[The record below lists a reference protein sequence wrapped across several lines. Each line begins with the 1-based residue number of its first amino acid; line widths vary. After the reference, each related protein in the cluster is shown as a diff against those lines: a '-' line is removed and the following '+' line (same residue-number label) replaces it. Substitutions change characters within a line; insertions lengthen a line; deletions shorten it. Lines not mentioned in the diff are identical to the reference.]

1 MIKRTPLYNKHHAHH
16 AILMDFA
23 GWEMPLHYGSQMIEH
38 NHVRTVAGMFDVSHM
53 GIIDIKGPAGKTF
66 LSMLLANDIHKL
78 KQPGRALYSCMLNE
92 KGGILDDLIVYYIAE
107 NYYRLVVN
115 AGCTTKDLEWLL
127 KHADKYNLEIT
138 LRKDLAI
145 IAIQGPAAIDQA
157 ASALGEIVSNSIRT
171 LKKFDC
177 VEVGTWFIAR
187 TGYTGEDGIEI
198 ILPAT
203 QAEECWENLLKS
215 GVQPVGLGARDTL
228 RLEAGFNLYGNDMD
242 ETVSPLES
250 NLAWTVEFEPV
261 SRHFIGRTALHEQM
275 HTGLKQQLVA
285 IVLPEKGV
293 LRSGQKIYNAEK
305 EVGVVTSGTFS
316 PLLHLAIGFARVAL
330 PLNKDYVVGIRD
342 KKHPIHIV
350 TGPFVKNGKANF

>member
-1 MIKRTPLYNKHHAHH
+1 MIQRTALYNKHQEHN

-23 GWEMPLHYGSQMIEH
+23 GWQMPLHYGSQLIEH

-53 GIIDIKGPAGKTF
+53 GIIDIKGPASKKF
-66 LSMLLANDIHKL
+66 LSMMLANDIHKL

-92 KGGILDDLIVYYIAE
+92 TGGIIDDVIAYYIAE

-115 AGCTTKDLEWLL
+115 AGCTHKDLEWLL
-127 KHADKYNLEIT
+127 KHVDKYNLELT

-145 IAIQGPAAIDQA
+145 IAVQGPAAIDLS

-171 LKKFDC
+171 LKKFAC
-177 VEVGTWFIAR
+177 IEVGTWFIAR
-187 TGYTGEDGIEI
+187 TGYTGEDGVEI

-228 RLEAGFNLYGNDMD
+228 RLEAGYNLYGSDMD

-250 NLAWTVEFEPV
+250 NLTWTVEFEPA
-261 SRHFIGRTALHEQM
+261 SRQFIGRDALHQQM
-275 HTGLKQQLVA
+275 QAGVKQQLVA
-285 IVLPEKGV
+285 IVLPGKGV
-293 LRSGQKIYNAEK
+293 LRSGQKIYSEDK

-316 PLLHLAIGFARVAL
+316 PLLHLAIGFARVVL
-330 PLNKDYVVGIRD
+330 PLNKDYVVEIRD
-342 KKHPIHIV
+342 KKHPIRIV